1 MKTTI
6 GDNIRMLRVLKGLS
20 QENMANELDISVSTY
35 SNIERDVSSLT
46 VVRLIQIAEI
56 LKVKP
61 STIMEMDGKQL
72 LSESD
77 NKDYQSKSMETEMEK
92 LKKQFESIN
101 AQLKQ
106 LNISPKKASPKTKKT
121 LRK

>member
-77 NKDYQSKSMETEMEK
+77 NKDYQSKSMETELEK

-106 LNISPKKASPKTKKT
+106 LNISPKKASPKTKK
-121 LRK
+121 R